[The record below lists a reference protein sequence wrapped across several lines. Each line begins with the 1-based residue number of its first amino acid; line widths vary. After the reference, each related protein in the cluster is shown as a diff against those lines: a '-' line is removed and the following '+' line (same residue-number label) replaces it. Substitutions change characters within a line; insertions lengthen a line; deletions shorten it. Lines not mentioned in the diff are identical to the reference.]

1 MEGRECPLHTIHIPQ
16 VVLDGVFVDNLLPFI
31 RINRENSLDDT
42 NEVEKLALALVFA
55 SVSG

>member
-1 MEGRECPLHTIHIPQ
+1 MEGREFPLHTICVSQ
-16 VVLDGVFVDNLLPFI
+16 VVLDGVLVDDLLTFI
-31 RINRENSLDDT
+31 GINRENSLDDT